1 PAEVPCSAGTCDLA
15 GREMRR
21 RRECLGDP
29 VCVLDHV
36 LAPIFR
42 FGGELVDLVDIARL
56 SLHEEPSAVCHLH
69 YGLIAEAGIAH
80 QRLDIFSHLHLI
92 VDMSLDVMI
101 ETVADDP
108 ASLSSSL
115 VDRPPVATIVGDE
128 SHPVSDPEEL
138 RTEGAVRVG
147 EGRPA
152 KSLPAK
158 SQVG

>member
-1 PAEVPCSAGTCDLA
+1 
-15 GREMRR
+15 
-21 RRECLGDP
+21 
-29 VCVLDHV
+29 
-36 LAPIFR
+36 
-42 FGGELVDLVDIARL
+42 
-56 SLHEEPSAVCHLH
+56 
-69 YGLIAEAGIAH
+69 
-80 QRLDIFSHLHLI
+80 
-92 VDMSLDVMI
+92 MI

-158 SQVG
+158 SQVGRPETRCRAIGVSAQGPGSIDRSLLPLRMITGSAQYPLLPVPAVTAGIRGQASVARARDELGHTLPAVEDRRQHSGA